1 MSDYTITTAAE
12 VPDVLGDYP
21 GEMRMLTGA
30 LHSEQVAFTVRE
42 LVICGAPKLADPRAD
57 AVKHEGFC
65 PA

>member
-30 LHSEQVAFTVRE
+30 LDSEQVAFMVRRMPPQK
-42 LVICGAPKLADPRAD
+42 GGTDPRAD
-57 AVKHEGFC
+57 AVKHEGFW

>member
-1 MSDYTITTAAE
+1 MSDYTTTTAAE

-21 GEMRMLTGA
+21 GEMRMLT
-30 LHSEQVAFTVRE
+30 

-57 AVKHEGFC
+57 AVRHEGFW